1 MTIEGHIYDVVSRR
15 VIDGRL
21 TVKRG
26 RIASVEP
33 LARVAA
39 DAPCVLPPLVDAHV
53 HIESSML
60 LPEEFARL
68 ALRHGTLAAVADPH
82 EIANV
87 LGEVGVDFMIEHS
100 RKLPFQFCFAVPSCV
115 PCSPFET
122 AGDRLDSEAVARLMA
137 RDEVYALAEVMN
149 SVGVIEG
156 DPEVLAKIAAARAA
170 AKPIDGHAPTLSGEG
185 LRLYAQAGIT
195 TDHECTTVAEAE
207 EKLALGIK
215 ILLRRGSAADDFETL
230 YPLLHNHSQDIML
243 CSDDKHPDS
252 LLHGHINLMVRDAL
266 KKGCPLWNV
275 LWAASGE
282 PIRHY
287 SIPLGLLQEGD
298 SADFIV
304 VDDLNDFTVRQVF
317 RKGKEVSHPRI
328 RRPFFKPS
336 INNFRH
342 TTFLTKDDLAIPAE
356 KGKKVRV
363 IVAEEGKILTGEAI
377 EDIPTPLF
385 DGVSIFDDPIDDGF
399 AHADPADD
407 ILKIAVVNRY
417 DDSAPVQVGFIRGFG
432 LKQGALAST
441 VAHDSHNLIVVG
453 CDDDSMVSAANQLIM
468 RRGGIAV
475 NNGKGFGSTLC
486 LSLPV
491 AGLMSNLSGEEVAEQ
506 YSSLNSIAH
515 DIGSRFAA
523 PFMTLAFMALP
534 VIPKLKITDKG
545 LFDAETFSFT
555 SLFVE

>member
-26 RIASVEP
+26 RIASIEP
-33 LARVAA
+33 LAGVAA

-122 AGDRLDSEAVARLMA
+122 AGGRLDSEAVARLMA

-170 AKPIDGHAPTLSGEG
+170 GKPIDGHAPTLSGEG

-230 YPLLHNHSQDIML
+230 YPLLHNHTQDIML

-317 RKGKEVSHPRI
+317 RAGKEVRPTDI
-328 RRPFFKPS
+328 PRPFCQEFPNHFS
-336 INNFRH
+336 RLPLPPDAFAIAAEG
-342 TTFLTKDDLAIPAE
+342 TT
-356 KGKKVRV
+356 VRA

-377 EDIPTPLF
+377 VDT
-385 DGVSIFDDPIDDGF
+385 PIDEGL
-399 AHADPADD
+399 AVADPKRD

-432 LKQGALAST
+432 LKQGAIAST

-453 CDDDSMVSAANQLIM
+453 CDDDSMVSAADCLIWC
-468 RRGGIAV
+468 RGGIAV
-475 NNGKGFGSTLC
+475 NNGKGYTHC

-506 YSSLNSIAH
+506 YSSLNGIAH